1 VGFLMVL
8 ALLSLLLEGWWILS
22 VPATLRNSPRVVEL
36 PAHKGVIEVAEILD
50 EAGVIRSRV
59 GFVLLALARGSFRS
73 LKAGEYQIPQ
83 GSNSVRVLEQIA
95 GGQVLQHMVV
105 FPEGSTLAELARLLQ
120 VERLVAAEDIFRV
133 GKDAVFL
140 KNLDIQADSVE
151 GYLFPDTYQFVKG
164 MTSEEILA
172 RMVARMREKISPELL
187 TEARARDMSLH
198 QALTLASIIEKEAV
212 ESSEMP
218 LISAVFW
225 NRLKK
230 DMPLQADP
238 TVQYAV
244 GKDRKRLT
252 REDLQVDSPYNTY
265 RRQGLPPGPIASPS
279 LRPSRRRCGPR
290 AWLFCTSSRWTIG
303 FTRSRPTSRDHNAAV
318 ARYRAARSLSFP
330 PRGHPP
336 VGGGRR
342 PLEHA
347 GVSLPFRAT
356 SIEPET

>member
-1 VGFLMVL
+1 MGFMVVV
-8 ALLSLLLEGWWILS
+8 ALLALLLEGWWILT
-22 VPATLRNSPRVVEL
+22 VPGPLRSSSRVVEV
-36 PAHKGVIEVAEILD
+36 PAHKGVIDVAEILD

-83 GSNSVRVLEQIA
+83 GSNTVRVLEQIA

-105 FPEGSTLAELARLLQ
+105 FQEGSTLAELGRMLQ
-120 VERLVAAEDIFRV
+120 AERLALTDDIMRV

-140 KNLDIQADSVE
+140 KTLDIPADSVE

-164 MTSEEILA
+164 MTAEEILA

-187 TEARARDMSLH
+187 AEARTRDLSMH
-198 QALTLASIIEKEAV
+198 QVLTLASIIEKEAV
-212 ESSEMP
+212 EPSEMP
-218 LISAVFW
+218 LIAAVFW
-225 NRLKK
+225 NRIRR

-265 RRQGLPPGPIASPS
+265 RRQGLPPGPIASPGRAAIAAAV
-279 LRPSRRRCGPR
+279 RPARVGYLYFVALDERFHTFSTNL
-290 AWLFCTSSRWTIG
+290 A
-303 FTRSRPTSRDHNAAV
+303 DHNAAV
-318 ARYRAARSLSFP
+318 ARYRLARSLTPS
-330 PRGHPP
+330 R
-336 VGGGRR
+336 
-342 PLEHA
+342 
-347 GVSLPFRAT
+347 
-356 SIEPET
+356 